1 MQTLIVVDK
10 PSDWPLDLPDVL
22 VVSARD
28 YLSQPLFRDMPR
40 AKVFN
45 LCKCYKYQSTGYYVS
60 LLAEARGHD
69 PLPSVSTMQDMKSQA
84 VIRLAS
90 GDLQRQIEKDLA
102 PIRSDSF
109 VLSVYFGRNLAKRY
123 DRLAGQLF
131 EYFKAPFL
139 RAYFVWHQGTGA
151 NNAQGGNWALVNVGP
166 IAAAAVPEEHRLFA
180 IKAATD
186 YLAGRKQTVSRRSEK
201 RFDLAILYG
210 GDETPPSNER
220 AIEKFIKA
228 ADRRGMHAEVIRKE
242 DFKHLP
248 EFDGLWIRETT
259 SVNHHTYKFAQRGEA
274 EGLVVIDDP
283 ESIVRCTNKVY
294 LTELMEH
301 QRIRI
306 PRTLI
311 LSRANLSHVARDL
324 GFPCILK
331 QPDSSFSQGVLKVVD
346 EGMLRIVADTL
357 FEKSELLLAQEYIPT
372 SYDWRI
378 GIIDRKPVYACKYHM
393 AHKHWQITKK
403 TRGGKFLGGRVES
416 FALGTVPEE
425 VLTTALRAANAI
437 GNGLYGVDLKEHNDL
452 AYVMEVN
459 DNPNIDA
466 GYEDGIL
473 KDELYDII
481 ADVFSTRIESRKQRK
496 TA

>member
-1 MQTLIVVDK
+1 MQTLIVVDR

-28 YLSQPLFRDMPR
+28 YLNQPLFREMP
-40 AKVFN
+40 ATKVFN
-45 LCKCYKYQSTGYYVS
+45 LCKCYRYQSTGYYVS
-60 LLAEARGHD
+60 LLAEARGHA
-69 PLPSVSTMQDMKSQA
+69 PLPSVSTIQDMKSQA
-84 VIRLAS
+84 VIKLAS
-90 GDLQRQIEKDLA
+90 GDLQRQIDKDLA
-102 PIRSDSF
+102 PIRNTSF
-109 VLSVYFGRNLAKRY
+109 VLSVYCGRNLAKRY
-123 DRLAGQLF
+123 DRLAGLLF

-139 RAYFVWHQGTGA
+139 RAHFVWNE
-151 NNAQGGNWALVNVGP
+151 NNGGSWHLVHVGP
-166 IAAAAVPEEHRLFA
+166 IAAAAVPEDHRPFA
-180 IKAATD
+180 IKAAAD
-186 YLAGRKQTVSRRSEK
+186 YLAGRKKALPRRNPR

-220 AIEKFIKA
+220 AIERFIKS

-242 DFKHLP
+242 DFNHLP

-294 LTELMEH
+294 LTELMNH
-301 QRIRI
+301 QKIRI

-311 LSRANLSHVARDL
+311 VSRSNLHHVGREL
-324 GFPCILK
+324 GFPCIVK
-331 QPDSSFSQGVLKVVD
+331 QPDSSFSQGVLKVLD
-346 EGMLRIVADTL
+346 EGMLKIVAETM

-378 GIIDRKPVYACKYHM
+378 GLIDRKPVFACKYHM

-403 TRGGKFLGGRVES
+403 TRGGKFLGGRVETLS
-416 FALGTVPEE
+416 LDAVPAD
-425 VLTTALRAANAI
+425 VMATAARAANAI
-437 GNGLYGVDLKEHNDL
+437 GDGLYGVDLKEHNGL

-466 GYEDGIL
+466 GYEDTIL

-481 ADVFSTRIESRKQRK
+481 TGVFLSRIEARKQRK
-496 TA
+496 SA

>member
-10 PSDWPLDLPDVL
+10 PSDWPLDLPNVL
-22 VVSARD
+22 VVSAKD
-28 YLSQPLFRDMPR
+28 YLSQPLFRDMAR

-45 LCKCYKYQSTGYYVS
+45 LCKCYRYQSTGYYVS
-60 LLAEARGHD
+60 LLAEARSHD

-84 VIRLAS
+84 VIKLAS

-102 PIRSDSF
+102 PIKSDAF

-139 RAYFVWHQGTGA
+139 RAHFIWHKGPGA
-151 NNAQGGNWALVNVGP
+151 SGGHGNWRLVTIEP
-166 IAAAAVPEEHRLFA
+166 IAAAAVPEDHRPFA
-180 IKAATD
+180 IKAASEH
-186 YLAGRKQTVSRRSEK
+186 LAGRKRTVSRRSEK

-228 ADRRGMHAEVIRKE
+228 SDRRGMHAEVIRRE
-242 DFKHLP
+242 DFNHLP

-294 LTELMEH
+294 LTELMNH

-311 LSRANLSHVARDL
+311 VSRSNLHQVGRDL
-324 GFPCILK
+324 GFPCIVK

-346 EGMLRIVADTL
+346 EGMLKIVAETL

-372 SYDWRI
+372 TFDWRI
-378 GIIDRKPVYACKYHM
+378 GIIDRKPIFACKYHM

-403 TRGGKFLGGRVES
+403 TRGGKFLGGRVEC
-416 FALGTVPEE
+416 FGMDTIPEDI
-425 VLTTALRAANAI
+425 LTTAVRAANAI
-437 GNGLYGVDLKEHNDL
+437 GNGLYGVDLKEHDGL
-452 AYVMEVN
+452 AYVIEVN

-473 KDELYDII
+473 KDELYDTL
-481 ADVFSTRIESRKQRK
+481 ADVFSTRIEARKQRK
-496 TA
+496 IA